1 MTAKE
6 YLMQIKRKDIMINS
20 LIKQKDEMWAQLY
33 LLSSPQHDGISVQS
47 SKDPDKFGALWAKID
62 EKERKISQAI
72 DELADEKQRIM
83 KQIELLDSEV
93 YIEILLRRY
102 VHMEKL
108 SDIAKAMNYS
118 YDRLRH
124 LHGLALL
131 EFGRIH
137 LDTK

>member
-72 DELADEKQRIM
+72 DELSDEKQRIM

-108 SDIAKAMNYS
+108 PDIAKAMNYS

>member
-1 MTAKE
+1 MKAKE
-6 YLMQIKRKDIMINS
+6 YLLQIKRKDIMINS

-33 LLSSPQHDGISVQS
+33 LLSSPQHDGISIQS

-72 DELADEKQRIM
+72 GELADEKQRIM
-83 KQIELLDSEV
+83 KQIDAIDDERFV
-93 YIEILLRRY
+93 EILLRKY

-108 SDIAKAMNYS
+108 EDMARDMNYS
-118 YDRLRH
+118 YDRMRH

-131 EFGRIH
+131 EFARIH
-137 LDTK
+137 LDTH

>member
-1 MTAKE
+1 MKAKE
-6 YLMQIKRKDIMINS
+6 YLLQIKRKDIMINS

-33 LLSSPQHDGISVQS
+33 SLSSSQYNGTSVQG

-83 KQIELLDSEV
+83 KQIDAIEDERFV
-93 YIEILLRRY
+93 EILLRRY

-108 SDIAKAMNYS
+108 EDIAREMHYS
-118 YDRLRH
+118 YDRMRH
-124 LHGLALL
+124 MHGLALL
-131 EFGRIH
+131 EFDRIYLSTH
-137 LDTK
+137 

>member
-72 DELADEKQRIM
+72 DELSDEKQRIM

-108 SDIAKAMNYS
+108 PDIAKAMNYS

-137 LDTK
+137 LDTH